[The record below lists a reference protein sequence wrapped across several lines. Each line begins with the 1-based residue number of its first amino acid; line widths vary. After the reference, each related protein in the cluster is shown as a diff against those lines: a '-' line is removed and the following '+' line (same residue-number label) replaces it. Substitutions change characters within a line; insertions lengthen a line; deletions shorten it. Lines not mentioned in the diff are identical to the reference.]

1 MPLQEGDSSTCG
13 SRRRSHP
20 RDPLI
25 NEVVFGSLQ
34 HQWMVYCMAWHTTKA
49 NQPIP
54 MIYIKVYM
62 YQLFQCLPYIHARQV
77 CLRDIKPQNMVVDPE
92 VTVLKLHD
100 FGRCAETRR
109 KSILEKKS
117 CPEE

>member
-54 MIYIKVYM
+54 MIYIKV
-62 YQLFQCLPYIHARQV
+62 

>member
-1 MPLQEGDSSTCG
+1 MEHLLRNWSGLGRGEQCHGRG
-13 SRRRSHP
+13 Y
-20 RDPLI
+20 RDGVYGV
-25 NEVVFGSLQ
+25 E
-34 HQWMVYCMAWHTTKA
+34 MVYCMAWHTTKA

>member
-34 HQWMVYCMAWHTTKA
+34 HQW
-49 NQPIP
+49 
-54 MIYIKVYM
+54 VYM